1 MPAPNVCIQ
10 FDAAQCITTTHA
22 LLVSISIYLST
33 ENICKTYKNKVGQE
47 NKAYIARALR
57 IAHINKLPVNLLRF
71 CVYAK
76 VTLFV
81 QTESNV
87 ISALMSNVDD

>member
-1 MPAPNVCIQ
+1 MRYGLFSRYNCVTRVKMDLMK
-10 FDAAQCITTTHA
+10 F
-22 LLVSISIYLST
+22 SICLYP

-57 IAHINKLPVNLLRF
+57 IAHINKLPVSLLRF

-76 VTLFV
+76 LTLFV